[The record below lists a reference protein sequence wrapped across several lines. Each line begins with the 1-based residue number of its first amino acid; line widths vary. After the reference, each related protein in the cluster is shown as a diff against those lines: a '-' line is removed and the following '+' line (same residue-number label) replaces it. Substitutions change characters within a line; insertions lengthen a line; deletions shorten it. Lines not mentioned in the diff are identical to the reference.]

1 MVIRFFYQ
9 KGKSTMQKSKG
20 LFLLKGVLVL
30 ALVLAISGAQRA
42 ATARGIRRTAT
53 PRPGRVAGGTV
64 LAGGRGTGVRAG
76 TVITWMNLEEA
87 AGKLQKEQRPIL
99 IDLYTTWCGWCRQM
113 DKKTYSNK
121 QVAAYVQEKFYPV
134 KLDAETRAVLNWK
147 GKEYR
152 FNAGYR
158 SNEFAVYLTHGQLE
172 FPTTIIIPPGGEPQ
186 AIPGYME
193 PKELELLV
201 KYFGEGKYDK
211 VSFDEYQKSF
221 RPSW

>member
-1 MVIRFFYQ
+1 MKRALIL
-9 KGKSTMQKSKG
+9 GI
-20 LFLLKGVLVL
+20 VL
-30 ALVLAISGAQRA
+30 AFSGAQRA
-42 ATARGIRRTAT
+42 AMTKGVGVPVTAGRAATANSVAAATTAT
-53 PRPGRVAGGTV
+53 SASPA
-64 LAGGRGTGVRAG
+64 
-76 TVITWMNLEEA
+76 ITWMNLEEA
-87 AGKLQKEQRPIL
+87 SGKLQKEQRPVL
-99 IDLYTTWCGWCRQM
+99 IDLYTTWCGWCKQM

-121 QVAAYVQEKFYPV
+121 QVAAYVQDKFYPV
-134 KLDAETRAVLNWK
+134 KLDAETRSVITWK

-211 VSFDEYQKSF
+211 LSFDEYQKTF

>member
-1 MVIRFFYQ
+1 
-9 KGKSTMQKSKG
+9 MQKSKG
-20 LFLLKGVLVL
+20 LFLLKRVLILGIVL
-30 ALVLAISGAQRA
+30 AITGWNPVVSISGAQRA
-42 ATARGIRRTAT
+42 AMTKRVGVPVTTGT
-53 PRPGRVAGGTV
+53 PASPA
-64 LAGGRGTGVRAG
+64 
-76 TVITWMNLEEA
+76 ITWMNLEEA
-87 AGKLQKEQRPIL
+87 SGKLQKEQRPVL
-99 IDLYTTWCGWCRQM
+99 IDLYTTWCGWCKQM

-121 QVAAYVQEKFYPV
+121 QVAAYVQDKFYPV
-134 KLDAETRAVLNWK
+134 KLDAETRSVLTWK

-211 VSFDEYQKSF
+211 MSFDEYQKTF